1 MDPKLQAEAVAEAK
15 LAPEHMKATG
25 AATPATVGYMGKIKK
40 GLLHGVT
47 YDIHAIVEEDD
58 TLKELHGHAEV
69 FEPRI
74 EMSFSYLQVFFCFLF
89 FNIHELVAG
98 CMIMYDKK

>member
-74 EMSFSYLQVFFCFLF
+74 EMSFSYLQVLSWCFSFLQVKK
-89 FNIHELVAG
+89 IWQ
-98 CMIMYDKK
+98 DKC